1 MATSPDTETPEDRL
15 KRLYGDRLDLERS
28 EPPAIT
34 NETSARGMQRV
45 YGDRL
50 DLDPGLD
57 DMAGATLRGAAT
69 GALRDAPMVG
79 GGVAGFAAGMPLAL
93 KAAPFMGPFA
103 PLAAAIPLVTTA
115 AGLYT
120 GYKAGQEAK
129 QVVPEE
135 TDPRLSPF
143 REGGTTFGSSLASA
157 PFLFGLPVAGPTA
170 SRLAQ
175 FLSNLGKTARRN
187 PKLFLTG
194 EAAVA
199 ASMGTAGGVAE
210 ENYPGQAGIR
220 FGAEVTG
227 AIANPATLLVKGV
240 DIAKSAVAAGKSAL
254 GNQSAKTEQ
263 KAVDIILKL
272 AEETGEDPKALYKA
286 LSAQLPSGVPTPT
299 AAQKSGSQA
308 LMDLEGTLAAH
319 RGQFSSQIKQQG
331 ESARAAYQLLV
342 ESLERTG
349 DPNALRAVAE
359 MNKLRFDDMLETRI
373 QIAEAN
379 AAAKIARITKDT
391 PEARQQVGILLKKEV
406 DQALDQARSTER
418 KLWESSIQS
427 ITKPVETVRDRKVP
441 MMRSGT
447 TSAAKIRTAPTL
459 APSATVTSFLERA
472 SEMGP
477 AVFDEIPKSLR
488 NIMDSFGVD
497 QNAVARYE
505 QGKLTDAYLATGI
518 VPQEF
523 MPRVTAQPIKNLVDY
538 RSTLL
543 GLGRKAGAAGDRDT
557 ANFLSNIAG
566 GMMRDLDTLQDPA
579 FDQARQFSRSLND
592 TFTRTYANELAST
605 VVTGAGR
612 IAPEVL
618 VERAFSGGADQT
630 ALRMQEIEDAVGFM
644 RTAYRDAVS
653 KFGVDSPQAL
663 ALQPQARIAVTN
675 AASVQDAHNRVLRLA
690 AADALTP
697 VFNKETGE
705 TVQRLNTTKL
715 TKFVS
720 KNKALLDRLGITR
733 DLEDANKAANLLA
746 QATNPKSILNL
757 RADNQAKFGA
767 LLSSESPTMVVTGAL
782 AGRFPVRDIKN
793 LVEIAKK
800 AGPNAPAALEGL
812 KTSIFDYAYT
822 KAGGN
827 SATQPFS
834 IDAFEA
840 ALFDPIGRNQPSLVN
855 IMRANGLMTLQE
867 MSNFKKLITPMQRIE
882 TALKNNVFV
891 EDMISGADAVTNL
904 GLATV
909 GANIGA
915 AASKSM
921 GGGGNSLIA
930 GAAGSKA
937 VKEVFAVLPNVNVR
951 TLLEEAVKDPQAMAL
966 LVRKATSKKEEM
978 EIRNGLLN
986 LLGSYGVGVGKKA
999 VTPGLNY
1006 LEAQEEQSPSPTVRG
1021 QAAQDLRQFNSS
1033 LGQVMQQQ
1041 RQPPAAPS
1049 TRGVPGLNL
1058 APKPAGQPAASNNAP
1073 ANPSARSQFQ
1083 ALFPNDSIS
1092 GLAAQQAQQP
1102 PVPQ

>member
-1 MATSPDTETPEDRL
+1 MATSSATETSEDRL
-15 KRLYGDRLDLERS
+15 KRLYGDRLDLDRS
-28 EPPAIT
+28 PAPPTT
-34 NETSARGMQRV
+34 NETSAAAMRRV

-69 GALRDAPMVG
+69 GALRDAPVVG
-79 GGVAGFAAGMPLAL
+79 GGVAGFAAGMPLGL
-93 KAAPFMGPFA
+93 KAAPFIGPF
-103 PLAAAIPLVTTA
+103 AAAIPLATTA
-115 AGLYT
+115 AGMFA

-129 QVVPEE
+129 QVVPPE
-135 TDPRLSPF
+135 TDPQLSPF

-170 SRLAQ
+170 GRLTT

-240 DIAKSAVAAGKSAL
+240 DVAKSAVAAGKSAL
-254 GNQSAKTEQ
+254 GNQSARTEQ
-263 KAVDIILKL
+263 KSVDIILKL
-272 AEETGEDPKALYKA
+272 AETTGEDPEALIKALR
-286 LSAQLPSGVPTPT
+286 AQLPSGVPTPT
-299 AAQKSGSQA
+299 AAQKSNSEA
-308 LMDLEGTLAAH
+308 LMALEGMLSSH
-319 RGQFSSQIKQQG
+319 RAQYSGEVKRQG
-331 ESARAAYQLLV
+331 EASRAAYQLLV

-373 QIAEAN
+373 QMAEAN
-379 AAAKIARITKDT
+379 AATKIARITKDT
-391 PEARQQVGILLKKEV
+391 PEARQQVGALLKKEV
-406 DQALDQARSTER
+406 DLALDQARGTER
-418 KLWESSIQS
+418 KLWEASIQS
-427 ITKPVETVRDRKVP
+427 MTKPVESARTRKVP

-447 TSAAKIRTAPTL
+447 TSAATVRTAPTL
-459 APSATVTSFLERA
+459 VPSATITSFLERA
-472 SEMGP
+472 SEVGP
-477 AVFDEIPKSLR
+477 AVFDEIPKPLR
-488 NIMDSFGVD
+488 SIMDSFGVD
-497 QNAVARYE
+497 QSAVARYE
-505 QGKLTDAYLATGI
+505 QGKLTDAYLATGV

-523 MPRVTAQPIKNLVDY
+523 MPRVTPQPIKNLVDY

-543 GLGRKAGAAGDRDT
+543 SQGRKASAAGDRDT
-557 ANFLSNIAG
+557 ASLLSNVAG

-605 VVTGAGR
+605 VGTGAGK

-630 ALRMQEIEDAVGFM
+630 ALRMQEIEGAVGFM
-644 RTAYRDAVS
+644 RTAYRDAVN

-675 AASVQDAHNRVLRLA
+675 VASVQDAHNRVLRMA
-690 AADALTP
+690 AAEALTP

-705 TVQRLNTTKL
+705 TVQRLSTTKL
-715 TKFVS
+715 NKFVS
-720 KNKALLDRLGITR
+720 QNKALLDRLGITR
-733 DLEDANKAANLLA
+733 DLENATKAANLLA

-767 LLSSESPTMVVTGAL
+767 LLSSESPTTVVTGAL
-782 AGRFPVRDIKN
+782 GGKFPVRDIKN

-812 KTSIFDYAYT
+812 KTTIFDYAYT

-840 ALFDPIGRNQPSLVN
+840 ALFNPLGRNQPSLVN

-882 TALKNNVFV
+882 TALKNNVFY
-891 EDMISGADAVTNL
+891 EDMIGGADAVTTL
-904 GLATV
+904 GLSTL
-909 GANIGA
+909 GANIGG
-915 AASKSM
+915 AASKTA
-921 GGGGNSLIA
+921 GGSGNSLIA
-930 GAAGSKA
+930 AAAGSKA
-937 VKEVFAVLPNVNVR
+937 LKEVFDVLPNATVR
-951 TLLEEAVKDPQAMAL
+951 TFLEETLKDPQATAL
-966 LVRKATSKKEEM
+966 LLRKASNAKEERD
-978 EIRNGLLN
+978 IRNGVIN
-986 LLGSYGVGVGKKA
+986 LLGSYGVAVGKKA

-1006 LEAQEEQSPSPTVRG
+1006 LEAQVEQSPPPAPRG
-1021 QAAQDLRQFNSS
+1021 QAARDLSQFNSS
-1033 LGQVMQQQ
+1033 LNQVMQRQQ
-1041 RQPPAAPS
+1041 PQAPS
-1049 TRGVPGLNL
+1049 TRGVPGLNVTPG
-1058 APKPAGQPAASNNAP
+1058 APGQPAPAGGAP

-1092 GLAAQQAQQP
+1092 GLAAQQSQQQQP
-1102 PVPQ
+1102 PAPR